1 MKLKKPKFW
10 DYKEPHI
17 YSYLLLPFSIILKLI
32 SKINLKSK
40 PKSTNPMIKTI
51 CVGNIYVGGTGK
63 TSLAIKIKEIL
74 EKQNIRV
81 CFIKKFYSNQ
91 IDEQKLLNK
100 NGQLFTSKKR
110 ITALDEAILQ
120 GYQVAIFDDGLQD
133 ASIKYDL
140 EIVCFNNLNW
150 IGNGLTLPSGP
161 LREDINNLKLY
172 NNLFLNGNE
181 EPLIEIKNKIRK
193 INPKIDINQ
202 GKYVPLNIENFNKED
217 SYLVFS
223 GIGNHKTFINMLK
236 NSDFKIIDDLEYP
249 DHYQYS
255 IKDFYEII
263 NKAKKYNAKIITT
276 EKDYLR
282 LDSFDKTEILF
293 IKSALEILDEKKLTQ
308 TLIGLN
314 EKN

>member
-51 CVGNIYVGGTGK
+51 CVGNIYIGGTGK

-181 EPLIEIKNKIRK
+181 EPLIEIKNQIKK

-293 IKSALEILDEKKLTQ
+293 IKSTLEILNEKKLTQ
-308 TLIGLN
+308 TLIGFN